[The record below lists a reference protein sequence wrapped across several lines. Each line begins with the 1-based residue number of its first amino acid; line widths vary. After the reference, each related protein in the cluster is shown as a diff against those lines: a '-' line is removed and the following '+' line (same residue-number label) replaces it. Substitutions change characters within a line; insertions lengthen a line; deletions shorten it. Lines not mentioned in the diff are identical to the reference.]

1 MRAGTNS
8 ADTLPRSKRV
18 CFRSKLIV
26 SDEEVE
32 DSSEDSQHEDDTNE
46 SDFEQEG
53 DTQQQ
58 EPDGKTVA
66 GGQRTINDMSSFIE
80 ADEEDSEDDDFED
93 PEGEGDES
101 AEDEGD
107 ASETDEDLSVRKC
120 RVICSLL

>member
-66 GGQRTINDMSSFIE
+66 GGHAPLTTCQASLKQTKKTAKTTISKTRK
-80 ADEEDSEDDDFED
+80 AK
-93 PEGEGDES
+93 
-101 AEDEGD
+101 
-107 ASETDEDLSVRKC
+107 ETNRRKMKGM
-120 RVICSLL
+120 RRRQTRILA